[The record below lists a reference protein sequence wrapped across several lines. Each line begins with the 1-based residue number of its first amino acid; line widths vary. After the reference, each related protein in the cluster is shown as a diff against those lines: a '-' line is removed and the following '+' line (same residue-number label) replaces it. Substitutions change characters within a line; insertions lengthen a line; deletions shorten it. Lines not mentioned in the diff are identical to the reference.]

1 MSRNKKQLTCPPRT
15 AVAYARYSSA
25 GQRDVSIEQQL
36 HDIRLFAAR
45 EGYNIVHEYADHAK
59 SGYKRTTARSA
70 FQAMLAAADRG
81 NFDTLIVWKVDRFG
95 RNREESATY
104 KGRLRMRGVKVVYA
118 MEPIPEGA
126 AGIML
131 EGMLETTAEWYSAN
145 LSENVK
151 RGMYDNAAKCMY
163 NGAHVYGYCCGPDR
177 KYAIVPEEAA
187 VVRNIFEMYIG
198 GMTITQI
205 CDRLNAS
212 GLKTNRGKPFVYS
225 RVFNILHQERYL
237 GIYIFNDIRI
247 PDGMPRIIDQKT
259 WEDARSM
266 AKKQMR
272 HHETRT
278 SDFLLTGKAFCGKCH
293 KPMVG
298 DSGTSKTGDTH
309 YYYSCQSKKR
319 RAGCDKCSVRK
330 DYLEDKVIDFL
341 FDHCLTGEQM
351 EAIASAVVQA
361 QKEAMGSS
369 PVPAMEEELR
379 HALKQQD
386 NINNA
391 IAEGIWNSSTKA
403 KLDELA
409 DTIKDLQENIAILK
423 FSQAKLQDHDSVI
436 QYLQRMA
443 AGDRQDP
450 EHRRHIINTF
460 LNSVYVFDDH
470 LKVAINA
477 IEGNSQVPISPDSG
491 SDTDPD
497 GLPTGFHPNS
507 RTIVYAVA
515 L

>member
-1 MSRNKKQLTCPPRT
+1 MPRAKKQASCPPRT

-36 HDIRLFAAR
+36 RDIRLFAAR
-45 EGYNIVHEYADHAK
+45 EGYNIVHEYADHAR
-59 SGYKRTTARSA
+59 SGYRHTSARTA
-70 FQAMLAAADRG
+70 FQAMLSAADRG
-81 NFDTLIVWKVDRFG
+81 TFDTLIVWKVDRFG
-95 RNREESATY
+95 RNREESATF

-126 AGIML
+126 AGVML
-131 EGMLETTAEWYSAN
+131 EGMLETTAEWYSVN

-151 RGMYDNAAKCMY
+151 RGLYDNASKCMY
-163 NGAHVYGYCCGPDR
+163 NGAHIYGYCCGPDH

-187 VVRNIFEMYIG
+187 VVRNIFKMYTD

-205 CDRLNAS
+205 SDHLNAS
-212 GLKTNRGKPFVYS
+212 GLKTNRGKPFCYS

-237 GIYIFNDIRI
+237 GVYIFADVRI
-247 PDGMPRIIDQKT
+247 PDGMPQIIDRKT
-259 WEDARSM
+259 WEDARAM
-266 AKKQMR
+266 AKKLMR
-272 HHETRT
+272 HHDTRPT
-278 SDFLLTGKAFCGKCH
+278 DFLLTGKAFCGHCG

-298 DSGTSKTGDTH
+298 DSGTSKTGTSH

-341 FDHCLTGEQM
+341 FDHCLTGEMM
-351 EAIASAVVQA
+351 EEIANAVVKA
-361 QKEAMGSS
+361 QKEALLSS
-369 PVPAMEEELR
+369 PVPAMEAELKE
-379 HALKQQD
+379 ALKRQD

-391 IAEGIWNSSTKA
+391 IAEGIWNSSTKE

-409 DTIKDLQENIAILK
+409 VTINDLKESIAVLK
-423 FSQAKLQDHDSVI
+423 FSQGELQDHDSVI
-436 QYLQRMA
+436 QYLKRLA

-470 LKVAINA
+470 LKIAINA
-477 IEGNSQVPISPDSG
+477 VEGNSQIPIDLSQSSDNDS
-491 SDTDPD
+491 D
-497 GLPTGFHPNS
+497 GLPTRFHPNS
-507 RTIVYAVA
+507 QTMVFTV
-515 L
+515 LL